1 MDFWLTLISITIA
14 LLIIAFLLYQFV
26 YVEHCI
32 KKNKDVKLKYWFL
45 VIAILICSIGVGV
58 GVPTGEYIY
67 NQKYIYNTKLYT
79 TDNIHTFY
87 ENYSFENIKNHLNVD
102 DDELYISKRQIEIKI
117 DKSGY
122 IKEFRDAPFYFK
134 RSGKMIKTCPV
145 KKDNYVE
152 FLDTNYYDYQNDTY
166 NVFFR
171 FSLFKDT
178 LSKLDWDILIDRQ
191 PFGTDDILIWI
202 DIYMN
207 DSISYNSKTFCE
219 IKDNEIVYH
228 NDEPYFMVDGLI
240 FQMGV
245 QSNNFVGLYVMKIS
259 DNVV

>member
-1 MDFWLTLISITIA
+1 
-14 LLIIAFLLYQFV
+14 
-26 YVEHCI
+26 
-32 KKNKDVKLKYWFL
+32 
-45 VIAILICSIGVGV
+45 
-58 GVPTGEYIY
+58 
-67 NQKYIYNTKLYT
+67 
-79 TDNIHTFY
+79 
-87 ENYSFENIKNHLNVD
+87 
-102 DDELYISKRQIEIKI
+102 
-117 DKSGY
+117 
-122 IKEFRDAPFYFK
+122 
-134 RSGKMIKTCPV
+134 MIKTCPV

-207 DSISYNSKTFCE
+207 DSISYNSKTFRE